1 MYQVTAI
8 YQGSEI
14 GYGEGE
20 GVEYATEE
28 CIDSLPGI
36 FTESIFNNDISKD
49 QIDLLVLHSS
59 GSKTRLTL
67 RDHQDFG
74 ILAYIG

>member
-20 GVEYATEE
+20 GIDYSIEE
-28 CIDSLPGI
+28 CLTSIPEI
-36 FTESIFNNDISKD
+36 FHVVKEEIELLILHPNGKLSK
-49 QIDLLVLHSS
+49 
-59 GSKTRLTL
+59 
-67 RDHQDFG
+67 FG
-74 ILAYIG
+74 LEEHLEIKEILSYL